1 MRMRCCRLPLVS
13 TVKLRLRATNCSTE
27 RPASCACAR
36 QYPNTDL
43 GLHPACTLHAAY
55 PKYRLYMRYPKTLF
69 WAPGQKSRLGRAMLD
84 VQIQCT

>member
-43 GLHPACTLHAAY
+43 GPACTLHAAY

-84 VQIQCT
+84 VQIPCT